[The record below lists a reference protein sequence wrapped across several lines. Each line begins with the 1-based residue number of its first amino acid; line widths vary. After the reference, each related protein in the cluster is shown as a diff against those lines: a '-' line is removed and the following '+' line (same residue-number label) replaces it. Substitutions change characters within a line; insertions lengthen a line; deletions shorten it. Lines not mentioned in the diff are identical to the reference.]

1 MSPTPRKSI
10 GTFEIEGELGQGGMG
25 VVYLARQPALERL
38 VVIKGLRHDLAQD
51 ECCEERF
58 RREAQ
63 AAAAV
68 HHQNVVAVYDCFV
81 WRGESFIS
89 LEYVDGVD
97 LATALQAVQ
106 RLAPRVASLVALEL
120 ARGLEEIHARGIV
133 HRDLKPAN
141 VLLGRG
147 GEAKIA
153 DFGIALD
160 GKAPGLTQT
169 GHAVGTP
176 TYMSPEQ
183 FLGER
188 VDARSDLF
196 TFGILLYEML
206 SGEPPFR
213 DEDDGPSLLRRM
225 EAGRYRSLRKLA
237 PETPRALAR
246 LVRRCLRPKAR
257 KRIPSATELR
267 RAFEH
272 QLRAPSP
279 ADCRAEIAAWLWERK
294 VFVSEQGDATRALAF
309 PAKPGRLRP
318 LIPWLA
324 AAAASAILLAA
335 AATTSWVNISSL
347 PYLRS
352 ILEIAA
358 RL

>member
-1 MSPTPRKSI
+1 
-10 GTFEIEGELGQGGMG
+10 
-25 VVYLARQPALERL
+25 
-38 VVIKGLRHDLAQD
+38 
-51 ECCEERF
+51 
-58 RREAQ
+58 
-63 AAAAV
+63 V
-68 HHQNVVAVYDCFV
+68 HHQNVVAVYDCFT
-81 WRGESFIS
+81 WRGERFIS
-89 LEYVDGVD
+89 QEYVDGVD
-97 LATALQAVQ
+97 LNTALQAVQ
-106 RLAPRVASLVALEL
+106 RLKPRVAALVALEL

-133 HRDLKPAN
+133 HRDLKPSN

-147 GEAKIA
+147 GETKIA

-188 VDARSDLF
+188 VDTRSDLF

-206 SGEPPFR
+206 TGEPPFK

-225 EAGRYRSLRKLA
+225 EAGRYRPLRKLA

-246 LVRRCLRPKAR
+246 LVRRCLRPKTR
-257 KRIPSATELR
+257 KRVPSATELR
-267 RAFEH
+267 RALEH

-294 VFVSEQGDATRALAF
+294 VFVAEEGDATRAQAL
-309 PAKPGRLRP
+309 PSKPLRLRP
-318 LIPWLA
+318 LVPWLA
-324 AAAASAILLAA
+324 AAAAAALLLAA
-335 AATTSWVNISSL
+335 AATTSWVNISSI
-347 PYLRS
+347 PYLSS
-352 ILEIAA
+352 IFEIGTELPFTNDGSADQEGPGLESGGPSAEA
-358 RL
+358 G